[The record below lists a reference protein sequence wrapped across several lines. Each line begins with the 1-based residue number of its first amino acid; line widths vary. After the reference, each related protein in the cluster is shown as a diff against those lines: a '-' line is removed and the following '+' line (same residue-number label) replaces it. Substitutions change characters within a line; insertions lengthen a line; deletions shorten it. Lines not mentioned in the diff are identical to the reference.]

1 MHHILVEYE
10 EIFHYYGT
18 MFDLFLAELLILL
31 MIFSVSVRIFFTKNA
46 RIDATAI
53 LAPVSFIFSLLIFYI
68 WGIDPVILL
77 LCILSLFTFLINA
90 RSLARLSARL
100 VVDYYN
106 IRFVIPSILIAL
118 ISLGILVI
126 LIIFHP
132 VRYLPQDFGVKR
144 SKTLLTGNLT
154 SGYQVRKTLFE
165 KSKITGTLYE
175 YAQETEDDT
184 TMQSEP
190 KSVILFVPKCTANV
204 TNYEP
209 YFLLLAQKGYRIITA
224 DFYASQPARYGNV
237 LDTRFFRRSCSMFL
251 SLFRKDDFAA
261 INDADVKIAMM
272 GYNALSR
279 LALAQYG
286 SETKLFFIVDGIS
299 IDLLNELTAQFP
311 ENAMGFFAINRVAEY
326 QTSGYGF
333 LEQTDPLAAY
343 FFNLKRDSSFFI
355 PRYVAGKTTE
365 SIEQTK
371 KLAAPVEIIKTA
383 TEPVEAT
390 QES

>member
-1 MHHILVEYE
+1 
-10 EIFHYYGT
+10 

-190 KSVILFVPKCTANV
+190 KSLILFVPKCTANV

>member
-1 MHHILVEYE
+1 
-10 EIFHYYGT
+10 
-18 MFDLFLAELLILL
+18 
-31 MIFSVSVRIFFTKNA
+31 
-46 RIDATAI
+46 
-53 LAPVSFIFSLLIFYI
+53 
-68 WGIDPVILL
+68 
-77 LCILSLFTFLINA
+77 
-90 RSLARLSARL
+90 
-100 VVDYYN
+100 
-106 IRFVIPSILIAL
+106 
-118 ISLGILVI
+118 
-126 LIIFHP
+126 
-132 VRYLPQDFGVKR
+132 
-144 SKTLLTGNLT
+144 
-154 SGYQVRKTLFE
+154 
-165 KSKITGTLYE
+165 
-175 YAQETEDDT
+175 
-184 TMQSEP
+184 
-190 KSVILFVPKCTANV
+190 
-204 TNYEP
+204 
-209 YFLLLAQKGYRIITA
+209 
-224 DFYASQPARYGNV
+224 
-237 LDTRFFRRSCSMFL
+237 
-251 SLFRKDDFAA
+251 
-261 INDADVKIAMM
+261 M

-383 TEPVEAT
+383 TEPVETT

>member
-1 MHHILVEYE
+1 
-10 EIFHYYGT
+10 

>member
-1 MHHILVEYE
+1 MERRLQKI
-10 EIFHYYGT
+10 
-18 MFDLFLAELLILL
+18 
-31 MIFSVSVRIFFTKNA
+31 
-46 RIDATAI
+46 
-53 LAPVSFIFSLLIFYI
+53 IFSLLIFYI

>member
-1 MHHILVEYE
+1 
-10 EIFHYYGT
+10 

-190 KSVILFVPKCTANV
+190 KSLILFVPKCTANV

-261 INDADVKIAMM
+261 INDADVKITMM